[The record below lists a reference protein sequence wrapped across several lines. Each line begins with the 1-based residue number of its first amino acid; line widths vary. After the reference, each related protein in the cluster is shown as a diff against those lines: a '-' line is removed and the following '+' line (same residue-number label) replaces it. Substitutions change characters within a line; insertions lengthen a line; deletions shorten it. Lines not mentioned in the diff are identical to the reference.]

1 MYSMYTD
8 SDIVCD
14 PRVIHIVSL
23 HHETC
28 GLKTVVCD
36 DEILISNVNFFMIPL
51 STVFDYHNLC
61 QAKHEM
67 RMLNRLYYM

>member
-1 MYSMYTD
+1 MYTD

-36 DEILISNVNFFMIPL
+36 D
-51 STVFDYHNLC
+51 
-61 QAKHEM
+61 A
-67 RMLNRLYYM
+67 